1 MRLLRIIPDDTH
13 IRFMWLRRVMLPLSM
28 ATVVLS
34 LALFFTVG
42 LNLGID
48 FRGGTLIEIQT
59 EGPADIGELRS
70 QIGELE
76 LGDVQ
81 IQEFGAPND
90 VLIRIAQQ
98 EGGDAAQQAAISQVR
113 EMLGDT
119 VDYRRVETVGPTI
132 SAELARAGTIA
143 VIAAIFAIM
152 VYIWF
157 RFEWQFAI
165 GAVIALVHDV
175 VLTIGV
181 FSLLQLDFALA
192 SIAAILTIVGY
203 SLNDTVVVY
212 DRVRENLRRYKKM
225 PIIELLDVSINQMLP
240 RTVMTSL
247 TTLLALGAL
256 YVFGGEVIRT
266 FVFAMIWG
274 VIVGTYSSVYIA
286 APVLL
291 YLGLQRGAPAAGQEA
306 TQPAE

>member
-1 MRLLRIIPDDTH
+1 MDLFKIETKID
-13 IRFMWLRRVMLPLSM
+13 FMAARKP
-28 ATVVLS
+28 ATVVA
-34 LALFFTVG
+34 ALLVVASIVLLIARG
-42 LNLGID
+42 LNFGID
-48 FRGGTLIEIQT
+48 FTGGLIVEVGYPQ
-59 EGPADIGELRS
+59 S
-70 QIGELE
+70 VELE
-76 LGDVQ
+76 PIRETMAEIGFGNAIVQ
-81 IQEFGAPND
+81 HFGTGRD

-98 EGGDAAQQAAISQVR
+98 EGGDAAQQAAIQQVR
-113 EMLGDT
+113 QALGDA
-119 VDYRRVETVGPTI
+119 VEYRRIETVGPTV

-143 VIAAIFAIM
+143 VLVAIFAIM
-152 VYIWF
+152 AYIWF

-165 GAVIALVHDV
+165 GAVVALVHDV
-175 VLTIGV
+175 VLTIGM

-212 DRVRENLRRYKKM
+212 DRVRENLRRFKKM
-225 PIIELLDVSINQMLP
+225 PMVELLDVSINQMLQ

-256 YVFGGEVIRT
+256 YVLGGEVIRT

-274 VIVGTYSSVYIA
+274 VLVGTYSSVYIA

-291 YLGLQRGAPAAGQEA
+291 YFGMERGTSEAAEA
-306 TQPAE
+306 AQPAE